1 MIKNTNL
8 FKKSFDK
15 KMTCKICNSYSNQA
29 FKVQVLKKYDVKYF
43 KCDNCGYLFTE
54 DPFWLDESYQNSIN
68 ISDTGLI
75 DRNIS
80 FSKILCVLIY
90 FNFNTDGK
98 FLDYAG
104 GYGIFTRL
112 MRDIG
117 FDFYWHDIYTQNLL
131 AKGFEAD
138 TNRDCKYE
146 LVTAFEVFEHLVD
159 PKNEITRM
167 LQHSDTI
174 VFSTELLP
182 SNIPDPSQWWY
193 YGFEH
198 GQHISFYSK
207 NTFTWLANY
216 FGLKYYY
223 LNGIHF
229 LTSKKLNYSTLIF
242 EKKLYKYGLYSFV
255 KKLMK
260 SKTLS
265 DSLMLRSSKK

>member
-1 MIKNTNL
+1 MI
-8 FKKSFDK
+8 
-15 KMTCKICNSYSNQA
+15 CKICNSNTQ
-29 FKVQVLKKYDVKYF
+29 QVFISKILKKYDVKYF
-43 KCDNCGYLFTE
+43 KCNNCGYLFTE
-54 DPFWLDESYQNSIN
+54 DPFWLDEAYSRSIN
-68 ISDTGLI
+68 ISDTGLV

-80 FSKILCVLIY
+80 FSKMLAVLIY
-90 FNFNTDGK
+90 FNFDTDGK

-117 FDFYWHDIYTQNLL
+117 FDFYWYDIYTQNLL

-138 TNRDCKYE
+138 ANHDTKYE
-146 LVTAFEVFEHLVD
+146 FVTAFEVFEHLVD
-159 PKNEITRM
+159 PKEDIKRM
-167 LQHSDTI
+167 LQQSDTI

-182 SNIPDPSQWWY
+182 NQIPDPNSWWY

-207 NTFTWLANY
+207 NTFAWLANH

-223 LNGIHF
+223 INGIHL
-229 LTSKKLNYSTLIF
+229 LTSKKINYSTMAI
-242 EKKLYKYGLYSFV
+242 EKKLCKFGLFYFV
-255 KKLMK
+255 KKMMK

-265 DSLMLRSSKK
+265 DSILLRSSKTQ

>member
-1 MIKNTNL
+1 MK
-8 FKKSFDK
+8 
-15 KMTCKICNSYSNQA
+15 CKICNSYSNCA
-29 FKVQVLKKYDVKYF
+29 FTIQVLKKYDAKYF
-43 KCDNCGYLFTE
+43 KCNNCGYLFVE
-54 DPFWLDESYQNSIN
+54 NPFWLDEAYQDSIN

-80 FSKILCVLIY
+80 FSKILAVLIY
-90 FNFNTDGK
+90 FNFNSGGK

-117 FDFYWHDIYTQNLL
+117 FDFYWQDIYTQNLL

-138 TNRDCKYE
+138 VNHDIKYE
-146 LVTAFEVFEHLVD
+146 LITAFEVFEHLVD
-159 PKNEITRM
+159 PKEEITRM
-167 LQHSDTI
+167 LQQSDTI

-182 SNIPDPSQWWY
+182 NDMPEPGKWWY

-207 NTFTWLANY
+207 TTFKWLADY

-223 LNGIHF
+223 INGVHF
-229 LTSKKLNYSTLIF
+229 LTSKKINYSAMAV
-242 EKKLYKYGLYSFV
+242 EKKLCNYGLFSFV
-255 KKLMK
+255 KKMMK

-265 DSLMLRSSKK
+265 DSLMLKSSKTQ

>member
-1 MIKNTNL
+1 ML
-8 FKKSFDK
+8 
-15 KMTCKICNSYSNQA
+15 CRICNNETEKIFASLVLNKYSVN
-29 FKVQVLKKYDVKYF
+29 YF
-43 KCDNCGYLFTE
+43 RCTNCSFIQTE
-54 DPFWLDESYQNSIN
+54 KPFWLDEAYQNSIN

-80 FSKILCVLIY
+80 FSKMLAVLIY
-90 FNFNTDGK
+90 FNFNTGGK

-104 GYGIFTRL
+104 SYGIFTRL

-138 TNRDCKYE
+138 ANHDYKYE

-159 PKNEITRM
+159 PKAEITRM
-167 LQHSDTI
+167 LQQSDTI

-182 SNIPDPSQWWY
+182 NNIPEPSSWWY

-207 NTFTWLANY
+207 RTFTWLANY

-223 LNGIHF
+223 INGVHL
-229 LTSKKLNYSTLIF
+229 LTSKKINYSALVI
-242 EKKLYKYGLYSFV
+242 EKKLYKYGLFAFV
-255 KKLMK
+255 KKTMK

-265 DSLMLRSSKK
+265 DSLMLKSSKTQ

>member
-1 MIKNTNL
+1 
-8 FKKSFDK
+8 
-15 KMTCKICNSYSNQA
+15 MTCKICNSNSNQA
-29 FKVQVLKKYDVKYF
+29 FTVKVLKKYDAKYF
-43 KCDNCGYLFTE
+43 KCNNCGYLFAE
-54 DPFWLDESYQNSIN
+54 DPFWLEEAYQNSIN

-80 FSKILCVLIY
+80 FSKMLAVLIY
-90 FNFNTDGK
+90 FNFNRGGK
-98 FLDYAG
+98 SLDYAG

-138 TNRDCKYE
+138 TNQDFKYE
-146 LVTAFEVFEHLVD
+146 IVTAFEVFEHLVD
-159 PKNEITRM
+159 PKEEITKM
-167 LQHSDTI
+167 LQKSDTI

-182 SNIPDPSQWWY
+182 TNIPDPNSWWY

-207 NTFTWLANY
+207 NTLAWLANH

-223 LNGIHF
+223 INGIHL
-229 LTSKKLNYSTLIF
+229 LTSKKVNHPALVV
-242 EKKLYKYGLYSFV
+242 EKKLCNYGLFAFI
-255 KKLMK
+255 KKTMK

-265 DSLMLRSSKK
+265 DSIMLRSTKTQ

>member
-1 MIKNTNL
+1 
-8 FKKSFDK
+8 
-15 KMTCKICNSYSNQA
+15 MTCKICNSYSNHA
-29 FKVQVLKKYDVKYF
+29 FTVQVLKKYDAKYF
-43 KCDNCGYLFTE
+43 KCNNCGYLFAE
-54 DPFWLDESYQNSIN
+54 DTFWLDEAYQSSIN

-75 DRNIS
+75 DRNIN
-80 FSKILCVLIY
+80 FSKMLAVLIY
-90 FNFNTDGK
+90 FNFHKDGK

-117 FDFYWHDIYTQNLL
+117 FDFYWQDIYTQNLL
-131 AKGFEAD
+131 SKGFEANANHD
-138 TNRDCKYE
+138 TKYE

-159 PKNEITRM
+159 PKEEITRM
-167 LQHSDTI
+167 LQQSDII

-182 SNIPDPSQWWY
+182 NNIPEPDKWWY

-207 NTFTWLANY
+207 TTFTWLANY

-223 LNGIHF
+223 INGAHL
-229 LTSKKLNYSTLIF
+229 LTSKKINYSALVI
-242 EKKLYKYGLYSFV
+242 EKKLHKYGLFAFV
-255 KKLMK
+255 KKMMK

-265 DSLMLRSSKK
+265 DSLMLKSSKTQ